1 MYLFTLHACQCV
13 CYCQTGDFMGT
24 HPLTHLMQSVFSMHN
39 STSIELYI
47 YALNSNDG
55 SAQRSAIESTAGAVF
70 TDLSSAS
77 ASEAAATIAA
87 HACDVLVNL
96 NGYAGTVKSAEI
108 FAQRPCPLSIS
119 YMGYPGTMGATFT
132 DYLLA
137 DTTVVPQQLRQ
148 HYSERIIA
156 LPHCYFVNDYRQSQL
171 VKRAIEDPLPS
182 RVESGLPVDPN
193 VTVLCNFNRL
203 HKLDPATFQ
212 LWMQVFVTIFQC
224 SHAYMCFLREVAFI
238 YALPHVYAATHV

>member
-1 MYLFTLHACQCV
+1 
-13 CYCQTGDFMGT
+13 MGT

-39 STSIELYI
+39 SSVIELYI

-55 SAQRSAIESTAGAVF
+55 STERSRIESTPGAVF

-77 ASEAAATIAA
+77 SSEAAATIAA
-87 HACDVLVNL
+87 HGCDILINL

-119 YMGYPGTMGATFT
+119 YMGYPGTMGAVFT

-137 DTTVVPQQLRQ
+137 DATVVPPLLRS
-148 HYSERIIA
+148 HYSERVIA
-156 LPHCYFVNDYRQSQL
+156 LPHCYFVNDYRQSELAKQ
-171 VKRAIEDPLPS
+171 AIEDPPPS
-182 RVESGLPVDPN
+182 RVEVGLPVDPN

-203 HKLDPATFQ
+203 HKLDPATFE
-212 LWMQVFVTIFQC
+212 LWMQVCVYTYYIYYYYTSAVFNRVHAVPSVPHC
-224 SHAYMCFLREVAFI
+224 SFFCCMQSMRTVC
-238 YALPHVYAATHV
+238 

>member
-1 MYLFTLHACQCV
+1 
-13 CYCQTGDFMGT
+13 MGT
-24 HPLTHLMQSVFSMHN
+24 HPLTHLMQSVFSMHD
-39 STSIELYI
+39 STAIELYI

-55 SAQRSAIESTAGAVF
+55 SPERKRIESTTGAVF

-87 HACDVLVNL
+87 HSCDILINL

-108 FAQRPCPLSIS
+108 FAKRPCPLSIS
-119 YMGYPGTMGATFT
+119 YMGYPGTMGAVFT

-137 DTTVVPQQLRQ
+137 DATVVPPQLRS

-156 LPHCYFVNDYRQSQL
+156 LPHCYFVNDYRQSELAKQ
-171 VKRAIEDPLPS
+171 AIEDPPPA
-182 RVESGLPVDPN
+182 RFEVGLPVDPT
-193 VTVLCNFNRL
+193 VIVLCNFNRL

-212 LWMQVFVTIFQC
+212 LWMKAYVYTLHISTYYIVNTIISIHRSIASC
-224 SHAYMCFLREVAFI
+224 V
-238 YALPHVYAATHV
+238 